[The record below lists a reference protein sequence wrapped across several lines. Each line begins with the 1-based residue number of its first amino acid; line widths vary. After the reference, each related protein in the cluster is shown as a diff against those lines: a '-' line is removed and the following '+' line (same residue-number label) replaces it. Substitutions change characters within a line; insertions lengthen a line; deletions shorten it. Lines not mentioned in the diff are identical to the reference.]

1 MDALLNLVAWIFWTV
16 AGVLWWI
23 VNQLLWIVI
32 WLLLPLAI
40 VAVVAVRVAEKV
52 LGQDLVRTWVKTQS
66 MKYGAGAWTRAHR
79 LLFALG
85 ALPLRVLAWLI
96 VYAIWHSL
104 ISLFWKPRWHPW
116 PRAWAKRWKPP
127 VAAVRLGSAKAR

>member
-1 MDALLNLVAWIFWTV
+1 MDAVLSLIVWIFSTV
-16 AGVLWWI
+16 GGILLWI
-23 VNQLLWIVI
+23 ANQLLWIVI

-40 VAVVAVRVAEKV
+40 VAFVAVRVAEKM
-52 LGQDLVRTWVKTQS
+52 LGQDLVRAWVKTQS
-66 MKYGAGAWTRAHR
+66 LKFGAGAWTRARR

-85 ALPLRVLAWLI
+85 ALPVRVLAWLI
-96 VYAIWHSL
+96 VYVIWHSL

-127 VAAVRLGSAKAR
+127 AKAARAGSAIAR

>member
-1 MDALLNLVAWIFWTV
+1 MDALLSLIAWIFWTV
-16 AGVLWWI
+16 AGVLWWTI
-23 VNQLLWIVI
+23 NQLLWIVI

-40 VAVVAVRVAEKV
+40 VAFVAVRVAEKV
-52 LGQDLVRTWVKTQS
+52 LGQDLVRAWVKTQS
-66 MKYGAGAWTRAHR
+66 LKFGAGAWTRAHR

-85 ALPLRVLAWLI
+85 ALPLRVLAWLA

-104 ISLFWKPRWHPW
+104 VSLFWKPRWHPW

-127 VAAVRLGSAKAR
+127 AAAARTRPAKAG